1 MRNEYA
7 FPVLELDNVTGNI
20 CYQHF
25 GMTLRDYF
33 AAKAMSF
40 LVPLRASHKTPW
52 GELAASAY
60 EMADAMIAER
70 DKGETK

>member
-1 MRNEYA
+1 MRNEPA
-7 FPVLELDNVTGNI
+7 FPVLELNHVTGDI

-25 GMTLRDYF
+25 GITLRDYF

>member
-1 MRNEYA
+1 MTNGPA
-7 FPVLELDNVTGNI
+7 FPVLELNHVTGDI

-25 GMTLRDYF
+25 GITLRDYF

-70 DKGETK
+70 EKGETK